1 MIMTRQTYDVYHA
14 PLLLPIRAFPR
25 HRTSRSALSASLF
38 PVRQKRDGDI
48 LRSLCL
54 RRRVIVVSQRVRVV
68 TRTRDGLRR
77 RQRRLLR
84 LGFPMRFLL
93 EQGHFARE
101 YVESLLLR
109 LRDERAL
116 VDRQLRIVDEWIRQV
131 VVLRPQVLFLLL
143 NAA

>member
-1 MIMTRQTYDVYHA
+1 MIMKRQTYDVYHT
-14 PLLLPIRAFPR
+14 PLLLPVRAFPG
-25 HRTSRSALSASLF
+25 TSRPALSTSLF
-38 PVRQKRDGDI
+38 PVRQKRDGNI
-48 LRSLCL
+48 LRSLRL
-54 RRRVIVVSQRVRVV
+54 RRRVIAVIQRVRVV

-101 YVESLLLR
+101 NVESLLLR
-109 LRDERAL
+109 LRDECAL
-116 VDRQLRIVDEWIRQV
+116 VDCQFRIVDEWVRQV

-143 NAA
+143 QSAT